1 MSLWS
6 NSDANT
12 SAPKY
17 DVAAGY
23 GVSANGFTMYNN
35 TAVSAFITGEA
46 AGIFGVDPAETAN
59 TTAEGPYVT
68 HAGWNLRHAGTGPV
82 INITLDTAG
91 ANYSTPGFIVFT
103 GGGGSGANASYTV
116 NSVSNTITTVT
127 LNSGGSG
134 YVTAPTATAANGT
147 GVNSA
152 SFTVTTGGRSNRIN
166 YETLVAFGSM
176 TGDGSDDTQLPE

>member
-1 MSLWS
+1 MALWS

-12 SAPKY
+12 SAPVFP
-17 DVAAGY
+17 VAAGY

-35 TAVSAFITGEA
+35 TSVSSFVTGEA
-46 AGIFGVDPAETAN
+46 MGVFGVDPAETAN

-68 HAGWNLRHAGTGPV
+68 HAGWTLRHAGSGPV
-82 INITLDTAG
+82 ISITLDTAG
-91 ANYSTPGFIVFT
+91 ANYASDGFILFT

-147 GVNSA
+147 GVNAA
-152 SFTVTTGGRSNRIN
+152 SFSVTTGGRSNRIS
-166 YETLVAFGSM
+166 YETLVAMGSM
-176 TGDGSDDTQLPE
+176 TGDGSDDTQLPD